1 MNLADMYF
9 AGGNK
14 QKAMELYGKAGGR
27 EVNYKLRSQI
37 FYRLANIY
45 AASGD
50 TKNALRSA
58 DYAYSIDNEN
68 EKAFLLRTKL
78 RSID

>member
-9 AGGNK
+9 AKGDK
-14 QKAMELYGKAGGR
+14 QKAMELYGKASGR
-27 EVNYKLRSQI
+27 EVNNRIRSQI

-45 AASGD
+45 LSSGD

-58 DYAYSIDNEN
+58 DYACSIDPEN
-68 EKAFLLRTKL
+68 ERAFLLRTKI
-78 RSID
+78 RVIQ